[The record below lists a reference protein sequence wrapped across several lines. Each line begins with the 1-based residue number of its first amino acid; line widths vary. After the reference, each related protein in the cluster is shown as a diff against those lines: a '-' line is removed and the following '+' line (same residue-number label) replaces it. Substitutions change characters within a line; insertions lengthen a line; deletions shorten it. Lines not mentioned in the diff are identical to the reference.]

1 MQATDIYAGTLGA
14 RIVVCDDKEV
24 RALMTA
30 SWLKQMG
37 WQDVYVLPEA
47 GDEKGKRRRHR
58 CSARRPPTQAVDAV
72 GEPSRSTT

>member
-14 RIVVCDDKEV
+14 RIVLSDDKEV

-37 WQDVYVLPEA
+37 WNDVTVLPEA
-47 GDEKGKRRRHR
+47 GNETNEPERNVLGTPAIDRAIDPR
-58 CSARRPPTQAVDAV
+58 CGCD
-72 GEPSRSTT
+72 